1 MRISL
6 TAVFTLFIVS
16 LLWAQPDQ
24 HISCHHFSK
33 KDIPVPGFELTP
45 SIIDDTR
52 SDSIDILNYKIDI
65 DITVPGFL
73 IANTVVS
80 ASALVDNLD
89 EIVLDLLM
97 LQVDSVFVNGVQT
110 TFVYD
115 DFKCSIALPEIMM
128 TGDDFDVHVYYQ
140 GNPVR
145 DPSNFGGLVF
155 EQGYIYN
162 LGIGIASNPHNFG
175 RGWFPCFDN
184 FMERST
190 YEYIVTHSSAY
201 SAHCVGTE
209 IDITNNGDGTITT
222 TYIMEQP
229 ITTYQSSIAA
239 SNYVSLWSEHEGMEG
254 SIPVK
259 LICKPGDSTAMKS
272 SFGNL
277 GGTIDCMESWYG
289 PYIWERVG
297 YVATTVGAM
306 EHPTNIAYPI
316 SSINGNANSNTRLV
330 SHEFAHNWFG
340 NMITLT
346 TSRDMWIKEGP
357 AEYGWHQTAECIYGY
372 EEFLNVVK
380 DNHLYVLER
389 AHVDDEEFRALSGM
403 PNEFTYGTHTYRKG
417 ASVIHN
423 LRGYLGDELF
433 AVGMK
438 SILENYLYSHLDAD
452 QFRDEISNSTGF
464 DATDFFD
471 AWIFNPG
478 FSVFVDDSIS
488 SVSAGNLWS
497 NKVYVQQ
504 KLRGTDFYHK
514 NVPIHLQAIGFAGEL
529 YEENVVVTDKYST
542 LEFTTDFQVKR
553 VVFNGANQLNQA
565 RMAEDVLIDDSGNT
579 TFARTGV
586 RFSIDELGEPFLA
599 RVEHIWASPDQ
610 AVIAG
615 DFEISDQHYWRVSGE
630 FPDNSPIELRLPY
643 KGGSIYDL
651 DHGLTEDEDSV
662 LLFYRPDASALWEPL
677 PEAKTTKIIPNDGS
691 GLLTLE
697 VLMPGEYTIGKGDAS
712 TVDVETWSQNDIQ
725 IYPNPSSDGFYIYL
739 DQLALKDISIRLL
752 NVQGNSVVDAQF
764 EKSSS
769 YTYLPTYNLVPGP
782 YFVELVNKITGEK
795 VVKMITVIQ

>member
-1 MRISL
+1 MRIYL
-6 TAVFTLFIVS
+6 TVFFAFVFSTM
-16 LLWAQPDQ
+16 LLAQPEP
-24 HISCHHFSK
+24 HIGCHHFSK
-33 KDIPVPGFELTP
+33 KDIPVPGFQLAP
-45 SIIDDTR
+45 SGIADTR

-73 IANTVVS
+73 SANTVVS
-80 ASALVDNLD
+80 ASALVDNID

-97 LQVDSVFVNGVQT
+97 LQVDSVFVDGVPT
-110 TFVYD
+110 TFIYD

-201 SAHCVGTE
+201 NAHCVGTE
-209 IDITNNGDGTITT
+209 IDITNNGDGSITT
-222 TYIMEQP
+222 TYAMDQP

-239 SNYVSLWSEHEGMEG
+239 SNYVELWSEHEGMDG
-254 SIPVK
+254 TIPVK

-289 PYIWERVG
+289 PYVWERVG

-346 TSRDMWIKEGP
+346 TSMDMWIKEGP

-372 EEFLNVVK
+372 EEFLEVVK

-389 AHVDDEEFRALSGM
+389 AHVDDEGFRALSGM

-433 AVGMK
+433 ATGMK
-438 SILENYLYSHLDAD
+438 SILENYLYSHLDAEE
-452 QFRDEISNSTGF
+452 FRDEITMSTGF

-488 SVSAGNLWS
+488 SVKDGNLWN
-497 NKVYVQQ
+497 NKVFVQQ

-514 NVPIHLQAIGFAGEL
+514 NVPIQLQAIGFGGETSEQDVIVSDQ
-529 YEENVVVTDKYST
+529 YSTVDFVTDF
-542 LEFTTDFQVKR
+542 EVKR
-553 VVFNGANQLNQA
+553 IVFNGSNKLNQA
-565 RMAEDVLIDDSGNT
+565 RMAEDVLIEDSGNAV
-579 TFARTGV
+579 FARTGV
-586 RFSIDELGEPFLA
+586 RFSVDELEEPFLA

-610 AVIAG
+610 AIIAG
-615 DFEISDQHYWRVSGE
+615 DFEISDQHYWRVAGDIPS
-630 FPDNSPIELRLPY
+630 DNTIELRLPY
-643 KGGSIYDL
+643 VGGSIYDL
-651 DHGLTEDEDSV
+651 DNGLTEEEDSV

-677 PEAKTTKIIPNDGS
+677 PEAKKTKIIPNDGN
-691 GLLTLE
+691 GLLTLDF
-697 VLMPGEYTIGKGDAS
+697 LMPGEYTIGKGDVS
-712 TVDVETWSQNDIQ
+712 TVDVDSWSDRDVQ
-725 IYPNPSSDGFYIYL
+725 IYPNPSSNGFYVYL
-739 DQLALKDISIRLL
+739 DENSLGDVSIRLL
-752 NVQGNSVVDAQF
+752 NVQGNPVVNSTF
-764 EKSSS
+764 ERSTS
-769 YTYLPTYNLVPGP
+769 YTYLPTNNLVPGP
-782 YFVELVNKITGEK
+782 YFVELINQKTGEK
-795 VVKMITVIQ
+795 IVKMITVIQ